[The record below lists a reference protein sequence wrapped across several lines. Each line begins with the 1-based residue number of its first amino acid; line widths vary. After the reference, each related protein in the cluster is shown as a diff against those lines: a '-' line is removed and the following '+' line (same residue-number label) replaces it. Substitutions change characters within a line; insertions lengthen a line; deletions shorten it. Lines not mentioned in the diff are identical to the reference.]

1 MGKIMLNGVDYSAPT
16 TGNNARS
23 CVIFDGA
30 LKSGST
36 TVNLSSY
43 SEYLH
48 SGLSSLHGYSTTGGC
63 YDYTGTVYGSYV
75 MARVV
80 ASIDNKTFCCE
91 IVPSS
96 PNDRYLYMGPIGGS
110 CGKPGITCNICS
122 TYFTSAIDIYPP
134 NTYGTALTTKGYVR
148 IEMNIDKA
156 LTISINNPNGLVL
169 HRVELV

>member
-16 TGNNARS
+16 SGSNARS

-48 SGLSSLHGYSTTGGC
+48 SGLSDIIAYLQSGYC
-63 YDYTGTVYGSYV
+63 YAGAVYGTYV
-75 MARVV
+75 IARVV
-80 ASIDNKTFCCE
+80 ASVDNKTFCCE
-91 IVPSS
+91 TVPSS
-96 PNDRYLYMGPIGGS
+96 PNSSTICMYRIDGS
-110 CGKPGITCNICS
+110 CGDPGITCNICN

-134 NTYGTALTTKGYVR
+134 NTYGAAQTTKGYIR
-148 IEMNIDKA
+148 IQMSISKV
-156 LTISINNPNGLVL
+156 LTISLNNPNGLIL
-169 HRVELV
+169 HRVELI